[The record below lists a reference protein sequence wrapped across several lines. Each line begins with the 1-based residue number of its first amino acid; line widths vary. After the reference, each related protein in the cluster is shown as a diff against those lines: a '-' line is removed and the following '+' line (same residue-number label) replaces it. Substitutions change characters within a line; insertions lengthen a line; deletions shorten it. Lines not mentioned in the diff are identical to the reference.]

1 MLGQKLYIG
10 GIQLSIIKLAIRRG
24 RGPSK
29 YKRMRTGGRRLCQ
42 CERSQTFFNIVPY
55 P

>member
-29 YKRMRTGGRRLCQ
+29 CKRMRTGGRRLCQ
-42 CERSQTFFNIVPY
+42 CERSQIFFNIVPY

>member
-24 RGPSK
+24 RGQSK
-29 YKRMRTGGRRLCQ
+29 CERMRTGGRKLCQ
-42 CERSQTFFNIVPY
+42 CGRSQIFF
-55 P
+55 